1 MTDITLILLLNSFYL
16 YLSFKY
22 FCLAKDL
29 TRRFFLVE
37 WAVWGFLLVILN
49 LCGYLLTQFNGTIS
63 LLAMMVVS
71 VLLIMIFIF
80 LFFLENSIEKE
91 ASMKAQIE
99 QQQADYQK
107 HRLQEVEREQTYI
120 RKMRHEMKNL
130 LAVIEAFAEKE
141 DYEGILA
148 LVRERQQQ
156 LAPSQNRVKTGNIA
170 VDTILNY
177 KIPKADMFGIT
188 MQMNLNIP
196 TKMNVEDI
204 VLCGV
209 LGNAIDNAVE
219 ASKKITQDKRH
230 ITVNMKVEKRN
241 LFIEVVNAYDG
252 FIMTGKKGEIL
263 TRKGEVSNHGFG
275 LPVIRQLI
283 EKCNGNLDISWN
295 DSQFFLRI
303 LIYHVL

>member
-1 MTDITLILLLNSFYL
+1 MTNTMLGLLLNGFYL
-16 YLSFKY
+16 YLSYKY
-22 FCLAKDL
+22 FRLAKGL
-29 TRRFFLVE
+29 TKRFFVVE
-37 WAVWGFLLVILN
+37 WVVFGFLLFVLN
-49 LCGYLLTQFNGTIS
+49 LCNYLLAKFDGTIALVS
-63 LLAMMVVS
+63 TMIVS

-80 LFFLENSIEKE
+80 LYFLENTIEKE
-91 ASMKAQIE
+91 VSMKTQIE

-130 LAVIEAFAEKE
+130 LTVIEALAEKE
-141 DYEGILA
+141 DYKGILA
-148 LVRERQQQ
+148 LVQERQQQ
-156 LAPSQNRVKTGNIA
+156 LAPSKNRVKTGNIT

-188 MQMNLNIP
+188 MEMNLNIP

-209 LGNAIDNAVE
+209 LGNAIDNAIE

-252 FIMTGKKGEIL
+252 FIMTGKKGQIL
-263 TRKGEVSNHGFG
+263 TRKGEVSYHGFG